1 MGPGDK
7 HTHVRVFPGT
17 ISAWK
22 MFPKEV
28 PADASPGLAMEKG
41 ANACLSEV
49 AERCKNVGIGT
60 ALERE
65 FAARINANKF
75 T

>member
-1 MGPGDK
+1 M
-7 HTHVRVFPGT
+7 HVFLGT

-28 PADASPGLAMEKG
+28 PTDASPGPAAEKG
-41 ANACLSEV
+41 ANACLSKV
-49 AERCKNVGIGT
+49 AERCKNTGTGT

-65 FAARINANKF
+65 FAAGINANKF